1 MTVRRLAE
9 KDEKYNKVIMDTDMK
24 LVFLNVYGGYGLGC
38 VDVVNSYETL
48 CNTKC
53 RLSVTQIIA

>member
-1 MTVRRLAE
+1 
-9 KDEKYNKVIMDTDMK
+9 MDIDVK

-48 CNTKC
+48 CYTKC